1 MEEALGKAAETYGEP
16 VMSLNTVEEGPMRH
30 INEILVS
37 LLMGIQDKC
46 DSDRRGTIEGISVGL
61 PEVDEILR
69 GLNPGGVYI
78 VGGRPGMGKTSFL
91 INITAAV
98 AADQNLPVAVFS
110 PKTSTEV
117 LAGRLVANVGGV
129 DRSKIGSAELSDQE
143 WQRITYA
150 LGKLPEA
157 PIFFSD
163 SPRMTSLQICLE
175 TEQLAKDHGPLGLI
189 IVDGFQML
197 SVDTC
202 NQSLATGLSLAIRD
216 LKVLARE
223 LNVPIVVSSYLN
235 RAVDLRPNKRPI
247 LSDLRDTGAL
257 EDTADAVLFVYRDE
271 VYNPD
276 SPSRGEAE
284 IIVARNTKGPTG
296 IARIG
301 YLAECGAFYS
311 YYNNKT
317 PTSKSGT

>member
-117 LAGRLVANVGGV
+117 LAGRLVANVGKLTG
-129 DRSKIGSAELSDQE
+129 
-143 WQRITYA
+143 QR
-150 LGKLPEA
+150 
-157 PIFFSD
+157 
-163 SPRMTSLQICLE
+163 
-175 TEQLAKDHGPLGLI
+175 
-189 IVDGFQML
+189 
-197 SVDTC
+197 
-202 NQSLATGLSLAIRD
+202 
-216 LKVLARE
+216 
-223 LNVPIVVSSYLN
+223 
-235 RAVDLRPNKRPI
+235 
-247 LSDLRDTGAL
+247 
-257 EDTADAVLFVYRDE
+257 
-271 VYNPD
+271 
-276 SPSRGEAE
+276 
-284 IIVARNTKGPTG
+284 
-296 IARIG
+296 
-301 YLAECGAFYS
+301 
-311 YYNNKT
+311 
-317 PTSKSGT
+317 

>member
-1 MEEALGKAAETYGEP
+1 MEDTLGKVAETYGEP
-16 VMSLNTVEEGPMRH
+16 VISLNTVEEGPMRH
-30 INEILVS
+30 INEVLTS
-37 LLMGIQDKC
+37 LLMGIQEKC
-46 DSDRRGTIEGISVGL
+46 DDDRRGTIEGISVGL
-61 PEVDEILR
+61 PEVDELLS

-98 AADQNLPVAVFS
+98 ATNQNLPVAVFS
-110 PKTSTEV
+110 PKASTEV
-117 LAGRLVANVGGV
+117 LASRLLANVGRV
-129 DRSKIGSAELSDQE
+129 DRSKIGSADLSDRE
-143 WQRITYA
+143 WQQISYA
-150 LGKLPEA
+150 LGKLHEA

-175 TEQLAKDHGPLGLI
+175 AEQLAKGQGLGLI
-189 IVDGFQML
+189 VVDGFQML

-216 LKVLARE
+216 LKMLARE
-223 LNVPIVVSSYLN
+223 LKVPVVVTSYLN
-235 RAVDLRPNKRPI
+235 RAVDLRPNKRPV

-257 EDTADAVLFVYRDE
+257 EDTADAVIFIYRDE

-276 SPSRGEAE
+276 SPLRGEAE

-301 YLAECGAFYS
+301 YVAEYGAFYS
-311 YYNNKT
+311 LSEN
-317 PTSKSGT
+317 GA